1 MKTTVHGQKFSLID
15 SYFRVVASEGKRG
28 GGRDEIEEAGKILP
42 KYS

>member
-1 MKTTVHGQKFSLID
+1 LIVTLEWFALTH
-15 SYFRVVASEGKRG
+15 YLRVVAREGKRG